1 MGRPRKEE
9 ATLTISKSEALT
21 GQPDVKPGPGVS
33 EVEKILQPKQ
43 ESRCDLLAERV
54 QILTED
60 IREIHQEFSEFVALL
75 GNSFG
80 EPMKTKAAAIA
91 LRYKK

>member
-1 MGRPRKEE
+1 MSRWGKKEE
-9 ATLTISKSEALT
+9 TLTVSKEEILT
-21 GQPDVKPGPGVS
+21 GQPT
-33 EVEKILQPKQ
+33 EKVAEAKKQPDAIAILT
-43 ESRCDLLAERV
+43 ERV

-91 LRYKK
+91 LRYRK

>member
-1 MGRPRKEE
+1 MARWGKKDE
-9 ATLTISKSEALT
+9 TLTISKTEALT
-21 GQPDVKPGPGVS
+21 GQPDVKPEAVATI
-33 EVEKILQPKQ
+33 EKPKQ
-43 ESRCDLLAERV
+43 ESKCDLLAERV